1 MRHSGL
7 EFTGIIEVQ
16 VIKKALG
23 YVLWLFALLAL
34 YPAILDGNDATLLMT
49 LMFATVAYVAGR
61 PPPEASLVD
70 IRKPKE
76 RPDTCQTLLAITRA
90 YAPAAASLN

>member
-1 MRHSGL
+1 MGHPRL

-34 YPAILDGNDATLLMT
+34 YPVILDGNDAALLMALVFGT
-49 LMFATVAYVAGR
+49 AAYVAVGL
-61 PPPEASLVD
+61 P
-70 IRKPKE
+70 RKPRK
-76 RPDTCQTLLAITRA
+76 
-90 YAPAAASLN
+90 

>member
-16 VIKKALG
+16 VMKRALG

-34 YPAILDGNDATLLMT
+34 YPVILDGNDAALLMA
-49 LMFATVAYVAGR
+49 LVFGTVAYAAVGL
-61 PPPEASLVD
+61 PWKP
-70 IRKPKE
+70 RK
-76 RPDTCQTLLAITRA
+76 
-90 YAPAAASLN
+90 

>member
-16 VIKKALG
+16 VNKKALG

-34 YPAILDGNDATLLMT
+34 YPVILDGNDAALLMA
-49 LMFATVAYVAGR
+49 LVFGTVAYVAVGLSWK
-61 PPPEASLVD
+61 P
-70 IRKPKE
+70 RK
-76 RPDTCQTLLAITRA
+76 
-90 YAPAAASLN
+90 